1 MRKTRT
7 IATGVGTRL
16 LLVIFGVG
24 AVSALVAGAAVYAF
38 VEVGHSLELI
48 DRRVEPLL
56 ASAEVSRTVD
66 RIATAASALSTA
78 TTEQR
83 RERLF
88 ARLSRQSADLR
99 RSLSELREGGISQEQ
114 LAPIEGY
121 AVQLEANL
129 TALDAD
135 VRLRLNLINRIRDLR
150 QDLFHIN
157 DETRQLLGPTFLVYD
172 SQLDHLGRLF
182 ASAGQAPVLR
192 EQDLRPL
199 ITGLLA
205 ARPVQ
210 KAQQQASDAA
220 DTLVQA
226 AVSEQTQRL
235 QILAFQ
241 LRRTLSDLEKGS
253 QGLDPKLRPLFLAQ
267 VDKLKTLA
275 DGPNSIPQLRQ
286 HELAMIADIG
296 RLLIENDTLSSE
308 FTAAAQRLVEQT
320 KREVRGATLSA
331 LRTQRLSA
339 TVISVMLALGFVG
352 SVLIVWLYV
361 GRNIVRRLNLLS
373 EAMFAIAAGG
383 REAAVPV
390 VGADEIAAMGRA
402 VEVFRQNA
410 IERDSLLADR
420 AAAAD
425 RLEHLV
431 EDRTAELGRQQAV
444 LRVTFDNIGDGV
456 VRFDEERRLVAW
468 NRNVVKILDL
478 SDAFLGDAPTYA
490 DYVRFLA
497 ARGEFGTVDPEAEL
511 RRFTE
516 SAGRRWAVERIRPN
530 GRVLEVRHNPVP
542 GGGFVL
548 IYSDITE
555 RKQAEAE
562 IRQARDAAES
572 ALDKLRA
579 AQANLIQSEKMA
591 SLGQL
596 TAGVA
601 HEIKN
606 PLNFVNNFAGLSSEL
621 LDELRETI
629 DALLAEPD
637 DHKRAEL
644 QDTMDLLTGNL
655 AKIVEHGRRADGIV
669 KSMLAH
675 SRGGTGNWQTSDI
688 NSIVEEALNL
698 AFHGARAQ
706 DKDFNITLERDF
718 EAAAKPIDIVPQD
731 VARVFLN
738 LFGNAFYATRAR
750 QSTGADIGYRP
761 ALKASTRDLGEAI
774 EVRVRDNG
782 VGMSSEVRA
791 KLFQPF
797 FTTKPTGEGT
807 GLGLSIS
814 YDIITQQ
821 HGGAIEVESE
831 PGQFTEFTVRLPRTR
846 RAATSVG
853 GK

>member
-831 PGQFTEFTVRLPRTR
+831 LGQFTEFTVRLPRTR

>member
-241 LRRTLSDLEKGS
+241 LRRTLGDLEKGS

-425 RLEHLV
+425 RLEQLV

>member
-1 MRKTRT
+1 LRKART

-831 PGQFTEFTVRLPRTR
+831 LGQFTEFTVRLPRTR

>member
-1 MRKTRT
+1 LRKTRT

>member
-1 MRKTRT
+1 LRKTRT

-831 PGQFTEFTVRLPRTR
+831 LGQFTEFTVRLPRTR

>member
-1 MRKTRT
+1 LRKART

-241 LRRTLSDLEKGS
+241 LRRTLGDLEKGS

-831 PGQFTEFTVRLPRTR
+831 LGQFTEFTVRLPRTR

>member
-150 QDLFHIN
+150 QALFHIN

-241 LRRTLSDLEKGS
+241 LRRTLGDLEKGS

-425 RLEHLV
+425 RLEQLV

>member
-1 MRKTRT
+1 LRKTRT

-241 LRRTLSDLEKGS
+241 LRRTLGDLEKGS